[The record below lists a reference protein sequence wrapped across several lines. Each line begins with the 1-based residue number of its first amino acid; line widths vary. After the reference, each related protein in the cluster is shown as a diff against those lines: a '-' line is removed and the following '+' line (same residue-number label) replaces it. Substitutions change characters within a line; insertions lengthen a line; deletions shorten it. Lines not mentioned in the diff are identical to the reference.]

1 MGSARYAMREPT
13 IDQSSTGRVMRILVT
28 GGAGF
33 IGSHIVD
40 RLLADG
46 HEVVVID
53 NLATGL
59 CENVPATARFVPG
72 DMSQI
77 KDVERAF
84 AGGLDAVFH
93 IAGQVS
99 LIRSY
104 TDPTIDLRTNVM
116 GTLNVLTACVA
127 HRVPRL
133 IYASSMTV
141 YGSDVPLPT
150 PEDSPCEPG
159 SFYGITKYAGERY
172 VHVMA
177 ARRDLDFPFKT
188 TAFRMYNVYGPRQA
202 LDNPYQGVLSIFLG
216 NLLRREPITIFG
228 DGEQSRDFIYIGD
241 VVRAWVTALENER
254 TFGRVFNIGSGQRLT
269 INQLADAVL
278 RAFHQSRSTWEIRYR
293 PARPG
298 EQRHVEADIR
308 SAASAMAWK
317 PATSFDDGLSETLRW
332 ATRSAASPV
341 GNAGLKDSYR

>member
-1 MGSARYAMREPT
+1 MR
-13 IDQSSTGRVMRILVT
+13 VLVT

-33 IGSHIVD
+33 IGSHMVD

-59 CENVPATARFVPG
+59 RENVPATARFVLG
-72 DMSQI
+72 DVS
-77 KDVERAF
+77 KLEDVERAF

-104 TDPTIDLRTNVM
+104 TNPTIDLRTNVM
-116 GTLNVLTACVA
+116 GTLNVLTTCAA

-150 PEDSPCEPG
+150 PEDSPCEPV

-177 ARRDLDFPFKT
+177 ARRDLDFPFKI
-188 TAFRMYNVYGPRQA
+188 TAFRMYNVYGTRQA
-202 LDNPYQGVLSIFLG
+202 LDNPYQGVLGIFLG
-216 NLLRREPITIFG
+216 NLLRKEPITIFG
-228 DGEQSRDFIYIGD
+228 DGEQSRDFIYIRD
-241 VVRAWVTALENER
+241 IVDAWVGALENPESY
-254 TFGRVFNIGSGQRLT
+254 GKSINLGSGKRLS
-269 INQLADAVL
+269 INYVADAVL
-278 RAFHQSRSTWEIRYR
+278 SAFQRTRRDHPVNYAPGRS
-293 PARPG
+293 G
-298 EQRHVEADIR
+298 EQRHVEADVTR
-308 SAASAMAWK
+308 AGQVLGWQ
-317 PATSFDDGLSETLRW
+317 PRVSFEAGLAETLQW
-332 ATRSAASPV
+332 SVASTKAAA
-341 GNAGLKDSYR
+341 NAK